1 VRRRDERSEDDQE
14 ERDEDLQLHA
24 SEKLL
29 CPRAASN
36 F

>member
-24 SEKLL
+24 IEKLL